1 MLAPSQSFLKQ
12 LEDLAAKIEQS
23 SDAEVVV
30 VGRRESGSYRDVDLL
45 AGSLLGLFVL
55 LLLAPAGAS
64 PLQVVFGAAIG
75 YLAGFLASRRS
86 PALRRR
92 LCLANRR
99 AAQTWRE
106 ARIAF
111 VEQGVSRTRRRTGV
125 LFFYSIFEDE
135 LVVLPDLGVADRVPS
150 SDWARVRHVFDSA
163 RGAAPESIRVLDALE
178 AVGVILATQVPAI
191 PGDNPDELSNAPRF
205 GEE

>member
-1 MLAPSQSFLKQ
+1 MLTPSQSFLKQ
-12 LEDLAAKIEQS
+12 LEDLAAKIEIS

-45 AGSLLGLFVL
+45 AGSLVALVAL
-55 LLLAPAGAS
+55 LVLAPAAS
-64 PLQVVFGAAIG
+64 PLQVSFLTAIA
-75 YLAGFLASRRS
+75 YLVGFLASRRS

-99 AAQTWRE
+99 AAQAWRE

-135 LVVLPDLGVADRVPS
+135 LVVLPDLGIADRVPS
-150 SDWARVRHVFDSA
+150 SDWARVRHVFDAA
-163 RGAAPESIRVLDALE
+163 RGAAPESARVLDALE
-178 AVGVILATQVPAI
+178 AVGVVLTTQVPAI

-205 GEE
+205 GED